1 MNLNSIILVTVILFI
16 KHTYLWIWFAVSV
29 CIMESKILLK
39 IVTHNYCNYGKYII
53 SSNFS
58 VLLEIFL
65 SIQGIEPYV
74 FGIITHLE
82 S

>member
-1 MNLNSIILVTVILFI
+1 
-16 KHTYLWIWFAVSV
+16 
-29 CIMESKILLK
+29 MESKILLK
-39 IVTHNYCNYGKYII
+39 FVTHNYCVYGKYEYII

-58 VLLEIFL
+58 VLLVIFL